1 MEIKIHAFNFQLA
14 DKQEAFIQAKV
25 SKLENLAARLSD
37 ASAEAKVD
45 VTLQSSKKNEELF
58 ACHLTLF
65 VPGDTLRA
73 EAQDASLEN
82 VLDDVIEKI
91 KGQIERYKAKAE
103 HINEHK

>member
-14 DKQEAFIQAKV
+14 GKQEEFISAKV
-25 SKLENLAARLSD
+25 NKLENLAGRLSD
-37 ASAEAKVD
+37 ASTEAKID
-45 VTLQSSKKNEELF
+45 ITLQSSKKNEDQFL
-58 ACHLTLF
+58 CHLTLF

-82 VLDDVIEKI
+82 VVDDVIEKI

>member
-14 DKQEAFIQAKV
+14 DKQEQFVQEKV
-25 SKLENLAARLSD
+25 GKLENLAGRLSD
-37 ASAEAKVD
+37 ASVEARVD
-45 VTLQSSKKNEELF
+45 VTLQSAKKNEETFL
-58 ACHLTLF
+58 CHLTLF

-82 VLDDVIEKI
+82 VVDDVIEKI